1 LENFKMANGNV
12 TLLFSEVLDKVHK
25 AKTKAEKV
33 AILIINDNS
42 SLRMILK
49 ASFDPKIEWVIP
61 QGEVPYKKNDAP
73 IGTEHTVLQSEAR
86 KLWHFVK
93 GADND
98 TTQPQKENM
107 FIQMCEGLHETE
119 AQLLCDAKDKKLHQ
133 VYKGLSKDVVREA
146 FKWDENFMIEEAP
159 KYPQAPGSASGV

>member
-1 LENFKMANGNV
+1 MANGNV

-61 QGEVPYKKNDAP
+61 EGEVPYKKNDAP

-98 TTQPQKENM
+98 TTQPQKEKM
-107 FIQMCEGLHETE
+107 FIQMCEGLHESE
-119 AQLLCDAKDKKLHQ
+119 AQVLCDAKDKKLHQ

-159 KYPQAPGSASGV
+159 KYPQAPGSASGVDR